1 MAQQLGE
8 IKTLTEKGYGFISR
22 PEHPE
27 KDLFFHMTS
36 VKNAHY
42 EELFEGQ
49 QVSFDTTVG
58 PKGDRADNV
67 TPVESATTGE

>member
-1 MAQQLGE
+1 MSQQFGE

-22 PEHPE
+22 PDSE
-27 KDLFFHMTS
+27 KELFLHMTS

-67 TPVESATTGE
+67 TPVESTTTEE